1 MLRHDHPTGTLSIL
15 CVLNGYSCNGSFEW
29 VGKSKEERESNA
41 TTSPISQAQNI
52 ADEMKSCMVR
62 SKIVFDIIIEL
73 DLKFIESD
81 HRKA

>member
-1 MLRHDHPTGTLSIL
+1 M
-15 CVLNGYSCNGSFEW
+15 
-29 VGKSKEERESNA
+29 NA

-52 ADEMKSCMVR
+52 ADEMKSFMVR

-81 HRKA
+81 HHKAYSSSNRRHK